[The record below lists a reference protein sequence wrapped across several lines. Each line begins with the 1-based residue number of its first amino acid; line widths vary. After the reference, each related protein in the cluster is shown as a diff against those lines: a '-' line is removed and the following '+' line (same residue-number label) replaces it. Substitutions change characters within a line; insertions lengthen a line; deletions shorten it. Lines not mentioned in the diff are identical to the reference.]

1 MLKGLRWPLVVLLL
15 ASGLLF
21 LALLTRPDEE
31 NSPSQSTATPTQP
44 PPTPSDTA
52 LVTQTQ
58 PTPQP
63 PLVTPT
69 PVPPEH
75 VLVEALVGDI
85 RKLNPLL
92 AMYNPVD
99 RDITS
104 LIFEGLTTTDDYGDI
119 VPDLAQSWRVSS
131 DGLEYVV
138 MLRQDVLWQDGMPF
152 TATDVVF
159 TMDLMGD
166 PRFPGPANLHNFWQT
181 VEVDQLG
188 DYVVRFRLT
197 QPLASFTDQLRVG
210 IVPEHVLRGVSVDQ
224 LDRHPFNLSPIGTG
238 PYQIESLTSDGSG
251 NLSGIILRSAPVYR
265 QRPEGAQGFALD
277 RVIFRTYP
285 SADAALQAYQQGD
298 VNAVGGIPTDLLAS
312 AQQFPDLSLYS
323 AVAPR
328 VGVLIYNWKRDD
340 IRFVR
345 NPRARQAL
353 AYSVDRTALV
363 SDHLAGRAIL
373 ADSPLLP
380 GSWAYQPGNPWP
392 TYDPTRAQELMT
404 TANLVFDDEQAAPD
418 ATEEPAPAGT
428 EEPVPDVT
436 AEATE
441 LASEEATAQPL
452 RMALTIL
459 VPDDPAL
466 VEMANTMAAGWQQ
479 IGVTGSVESVDLATL
494 QSRLDA
500 GDFDAALIELSFE
513 PGADPDPYV
522 FWHQGQYQT
531 GQNYGGMDDR
541 RISEALEQARRD
553 PYAINRVVYYHQ
565 FQELFAERVP
575 ALVLY
580 YPLYI
585 YAADSRLDGVQL
597 GFLSSPA
604 DRFRHIQDWSFDN
617 E

>member
-1 MLKGLRWPLVVLLL
+1 
-15 ASGLLF
+15 
-21 LALLTRPDEE
+21 
-31 NSPSQSTATPTQP
+31 
-44 PPTPSDTA
+44 
-52 LVTQTQ
+52 
-58 PTPQP
+58 
-63 PLVTPT
+63 
-69 PVPPEH
+69 
-75 VLVEALVGDI
+75 
-85 RKLNPLL
+85 
-92 AMYNPVD
+92 
-99 RDITS
+99 
-104 LIFEGLTTTDDYGDI
+104 
-119 VPDLAQSWRVSS
+119 
-131 DGLEYVV
+131 
-138 MLRQDVLWQDGMPF
+138 
-152 TATDVVF
+152 
-159 TMDLMGD
+159 
-166 PRFPGPANLHNFWQT
+166 
-181 VEVDQLG
+181 
-188 DYVVRFRLT
+188 
-197 QPLASFTDQLRVG
+197 
-210 IVPEHVLRGVSVDQ
+210 
-224 LDRHPFNLSPIGTG
+224 
-238 PYQIESLTSDGSG
+238 
-251 NLSGIILRSAPVYR
+251 
-265 QRPEGAQGFALD
+265 
-277 RVIFRTYP
+277 
-285 SADAALQAYQQGD
+285 
-298 VNAVGGIPTDLLAS
+298 
-312 AQQFPDLSLYS
+312 
-323 AVAPR
+323 
-328 VGVLIYNWKRDD
+328 
-340 IRFVR
+340 
-345 NPRARQAL
+345 
-353 AYSVDRTALV
+353 
-363 SDHLAGRAIL
+363 
-373 ADSPLLP
+373 
-380 GSWAYQPGNPWP
+380 
-392 TYDPTRAQELMT
+392 MT